1 MGTAAMIRVGS
12 ARISAVRAAIAAL
25 AALALLAAC
34 TQTGESTNAPSSA
47 SRWPVVGAFEHFNER
62 IEGTVWL
69 DEARNQ
75 LRFELEG
82 VETRFKCVGPGE
94 IESSILGENQC
105 RQIEGDFDLHCGVQR
120 ELFGSFEFNSCDF
133 GFAAGVD
140 TLTGSTVAMRFGVT
154 DNRTGALQTFYADL
168 AAAQPALIEPE
179 DYLTSSGLDPE
190 IYSLGTGFAITEDG
204 LILTAAHVVDDQ
216 YGIKIHSGDR
226 VAEAEIV
233 AIDQTADLALLKTG
247 LTFEPLPLM
256 ERTDVPRLP
265 FGGMAIGYR
274 ITPGNPPVQTHE
286 GALTS
291 PARDDTLYLFK
302 ADINSG
308 YSGGPLLSA
317 YNLKVVGVLHAI
329 SVRHAMSNW
338 IDYTITKLAYATNYD
353 TMIEFLED
361 SLDAET
367 MQAIVSR
374 SHGPGAIDAVAEPDS
389 IVLITVY

>member
-1 MGTAAMIRVGS
+1 MRSQAP
-12 ARISAVRAAIAAL
+12 RISAIAAL
-25 AALALLAAC
+25 LLLAAC
-34 TQTGESTNAPSSA
+34 AQSGESTNAPSNA
-47 SRWPVVGAFEHFNER
+47 PRWPVVGAFEHFNER

-69 DEARNQ
+69 DEARNE

-82 VETRFKCVGPGE
+82 VQTRLKCVGPGE

-105 RQIEGDFDLHCGVQR
+105 RQVEGDFNLHCGVQR

-133 GFAAGVD
+133 GFAAGLD
-140 TLTGSTVAMRFGVT
+140 TLTGSTVAMHFGVSE
-154 DNRTGALQTFYADL
+154 NRMGALETFYSELTADQIVL
-168 AAAQPALIEPE
+168 TEPE
-179 DYLTSSGLDPE
+179 DYLASSGLDPE

-204 LILTAAHVVDDQ
+204 YILTAAHVVDDQ
-216 YGIKIHSGDR
+216 YGIKVHSGDR
-226 VAEAEIV
+226 VADAEIV
-233 AIDQTADLALLKTG
+233 AIDQIADLALLKTD

-265 FGGMAIGYR
+265 FGATAIGYR

-302 ADINSG
+302 ADIIPG

-317 YNLKVVGVLHAI
+317 FDLKVVGVLHAI
-329 SVRHAMSNW
+329 SIRHSMSNW
-338 IDYTITKLAYATNYD
+338 INYTITKLAYATNYD
-353 TMIEFLED
+353 TMIEFLER

-367 MQAIVSR
+367 MQTIVSR